1 MPNTYRCFD
10 CGQEISGDETRFA
23 YDEPYCESCFDDR
36 FTYCCRCDMLLRRDD
51 VHWDNDG
58 DPFCDACWEEN
69 NDDDSPE
76 NPEVSD
82 NDRRLIIELCRGYIS
97 GRNTGKTLI
106 KIRSTDFMLKEL
118 QRAVSFVSKPIYVYG
133 LTDTHDYQISCSPDL
148 VSQVKEYLLLNGLSW
163 QICEESGINRLG
175 ISYSLRKNN
184 LNELT
189 RLIRSITKEA
199 VCAV

>member
-1 MPNTYRCFD
+1 MPNTYRCYD
-10 CGQEISGDETRFA
+10 CGHEITGDETRFA

-51 VHWDNDG
+51 VHWDHDG

-97 GRNTGKTLI
+97 GRNKGKTLI

-118 QRAVSFVSKPIYVYG
+118 QRAVSFVSKPLYVYG
-133 LTDTHDYQISCSPDL
+133 LTDTHEYQISCSPDL
-148 VSQVKEYLLLNGLSW
+148 VNQVREHLLLNGLSW

-175 ISYSLRKNN
+175 INYSLRKNN
-184 LNELT
+184 FNEIT
-189 RLIRSITKEA
+189 RFIRSITKEA